1 MQFFGFKPERAS
13 LRFQFRYCS
22 KDHPEKVLGFARFLF
37 LFRDRVVGFDVVC
50 ANTCRRAD
58 ELVNDSICHRM
69 LWNCFCEIN
78 DSLGESCRPFFQIVN
93 ALPFRL
99 FVNDRRSSSIPERFL
114 DILARAFG
122 FRHSFVIR
130 HSCLVIHIIH

>member
-1 MQFFGFKPERAS
+1 
-13 LRFQFRYCS
+13 
-22 KDHPEKVLGFARFLF
+22 
-37 LFRDRVVGFDVVC
+37 
-50 ANTCRRAD
+50 
-58 ELVNDSICHRM
+58 M

-130 HSCLVIHIIH
+130 HSCFVIHIIH